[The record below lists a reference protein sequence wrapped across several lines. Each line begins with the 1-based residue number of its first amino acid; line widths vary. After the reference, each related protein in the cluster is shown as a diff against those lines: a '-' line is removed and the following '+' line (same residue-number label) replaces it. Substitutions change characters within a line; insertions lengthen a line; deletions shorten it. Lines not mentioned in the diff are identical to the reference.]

1 MATGCKDNMSTKGI
15 KKFIMTYSARGL
27 DSLLGRP
34 LEGRGGEPSGG
45 DPSVPGDHLAH
56 VGLRFETRPK
66 AQWRSKILA
75 SALTSSKVSRK
86 QVMPDVINSCDLS

>member
-1 MATGCKDNMSTKGI
+1 MM
-15 KKFIMTYSARGL
+15 FIITYSARGL

-56 VGLRFETRPK
+56 VGLRSETRPK